1 MPYKEPSS
9 FLSIKSLTTK
19 IVEEKASPTP
29 KYHDSTSP
37 KPKTLAKLAPIIVVI
52 KICKVPAIR
61 MGLPRLL
68 ISRKSSSIPIKKSTN
83 AIPISGKKF
92 KTSEARGSKIA
103 DEAIKRIVSRR
114 KKHNLEFFINLSNQ
128 IIRDSRELD
137 RVKFADISA
146 LPKGYDKSLLPRDR
160 EGKLKIIDVSM
171 TKLYARVCQSV
182 LDAMLEQNVKGS
194 EISKFVREEAWIVG
208 SCNGYWPVEPNRN
221 IVRFLDVLGKKVAN
235 KYAQKY
241 PFDILNSFTSEE
253 IRNNK
258 PIDILMNAAVDFAID
273 YSNDNTI
280 LKQDKGTTWNKFTD
294 VAGISSY
301 SVQTPTT
308 IASVRGT
315 EFEISSDEEASTL
328 IVEEGEVDFKADNEE
343 VIVKSNEKFMVKR
356 EKLKDRMTKKMEKLE
371 MGLKD
376 RERMAKRVEK
386 NVKRMEKVKE
396 RVMRRA
402 KMEEG
407 KVKELFEK
415 TKKGEISRE
424 EFEKRTKLKPN
435 AARKVFEMDK
445 KVNREVERVK
455 QIKTIKEEVKEVR
468 KDLKSKIENNVE
480 NRRLRYDEAKIRRR
494 IDS

>member
-1 MPYKEPSS
+1 MNKKILL
-9 FLSIKSLTTK
+9 FL
-19 IVEEKASPTP
+19 
-29 KYHDSTSP
+29 
-37 KPKTLAKLAPIIVVI
+37 VI
-52 KICKVPAIR
+52 
-61 MGLPRLL
+61 LL
-68 ISRKSSSIPIKKSTN
+68 IVGCKEKVIEDKESK
-83 AIPISGKKF
+83 AII
-92 KTSEARGSKIA
+92 
-103 DEAIKRIVSRR
+103 
-114 KKHNLEFFINLSNQ
+114 
-128 IIRDSRELD
+128 
-137 RVKFADISA
+137 
-146 LPKGYDKSLLPRDR
+146 
-160 EGKLKIIDVSM
+160 
-171 TKLYARVCQSV
+171 
-182 LDAMLEQNVKGS
+182 S
-194 EISKFVREEAWIVG
+194 EIQGNVEIYSNEKWIKAVEDQDLSLNDKIKTGENSTAALILHESIFVEIDPLTEVEIG
-208 SCNGYWPVEPNRN
+208 S
-221 IVRFLDVLGKKVAN
+221 L
-235 KYAQKY
+235 
-241 PFDILNSFTSEE
+241 
-253 IRNNK
+253 
-258 PIDILMNAAVDFAID
+258 
-273 YSNDNTI
+273 SNDNTI